1 MTPLQPWFA
10 ANVSIE
16 NIDTVVLNMKLNN
29 GRKITNVILI
39 TTNCH
44 LWQYQVL
51 LQTMEQESSKN
62 QNPPAILN
70 LTKNLMFCPFSR
82 GYPQH
87 HRNRDQN
94 WPRECFR
101 DAGHLSWTH
110 PYSAH
115 SWGSEQVWGG
125 FLCQNW
131 IYRALFHLAPSLNTT
146 RWHWFQL
153 LCPVLVKLNE
163 CSDPLLC
170 LGCQWTASL
179 LQNSCNQRPAVKKS
193 CQVWQSE
200 KNIRLSCLVT
210 SNSLFLSLVW
220 SNCYTLRV

>member
-1 MTPLQPWFA
+1 MLISELKPPSQSTLSFMTIPSAVGNDGPRQQQKSKPSSHSKSNQKFA
-10 ANVSIE
+10 V
-16 NIDTVVLNMKLNN
+16 
-29 GRKITNVILI
+29 
-39 TTNCH
+39 
-44 LWQYQVL
+44 
-51 LQTMEQESSKN
+51 
-62 QNPPAILN
+62 
-70 LTKNLMFCPFSR
+70 FPFSR
-82 GYPQH
+82 GHLQH

-110 PYSAH
+110 PYSAR

-131 IYRALFHLAPSLNTT
+131 ISRALFHLAPSLNTI

-153 LCPVLVKLNE
+153 LCPVWVKLNE
-163 CSDPLLC
+163 CSAPLLC
-170 LGCQWTASL
+170 LVCQWSAGLS
-179 LQNSCNQRPAVKKS
+179 QNSCNQRPAVKKS
-193 CQVWQSE
+193 RQVWQSG

-210 SNSLFLSLVW
+210 SHSVFLSLVW

>member
-1 MTPLQPWFA
+1 MDQ
-10 ANVSIE
+10 
-16 NIDTVVLNMKLNN
+16 D
-29 GRKITNVILI
+29 
-39 TTNCH
+39 
-44 LWQYQVL
+44 
-51 LQTMEQESSKN
+51 SSKN

-70 LTKNLMFCPFSR
+70 QTKNLLFCPFVC
-82 GYPQH
+82 GHLQH

-131 IYRALFHLAPSLNTT
+131 ISRALFHLAPSLNTT

-153 LCPVLVKLNE
+153 LCPFLVKLNE
-163 CSDPLLC
+163 CSLLSPTFVSSLSMERGPFTKLMQPEACCQKVPPGVTIWKKHQAFMPGHKSFCISEPSLIKLLHFEEWGLTAVC
-170 LGCQWTASL
+170 LIRIP
-179 LQNSCNQRPAVKKS
+179 NSWWGRLYLGAGGKVS
-193 CQVWQSE
+193 VSE
-200 KNIRLSCLVT
+200 GWMRLI
-210 SNSLFLSLVW
+210 
-220 SNCYTLRV
+220 

>member
-1 MTPLQPWFA
+1 M
-10 ANVSIE
+10 
-16 NIDTVVLNMKLNN
+16 D
-29 GRKITNVILI
+29 
-39 TTNCH
+39 
-44 LWQYQVL
+44 
-51 LQTMEQESSKN
+51 QESSKN

-70 LTKNLMFCPFSR
+70 QTKNLLFCPFVR
-82 GYPQH
+82 GHLQH

-131 IYRALFHLAPSLNTT
+131 ISRALFHLAPSLNTT

-163 CSDPLLC
+163 CSAPLLC
-170 LGCQWTASL
+170 LVCQWSAGLS
-179 LQNSCNQRPAVKKS
+179 QNSCNQRPAVKKS
-193 CQVWQSE
+193 RQVWQSG

-220 SNCYTLRV
+220 SNCYTLRDEGSPVCLIRIPNSWWGRLYLGAGGKVSVSEGWVRLI